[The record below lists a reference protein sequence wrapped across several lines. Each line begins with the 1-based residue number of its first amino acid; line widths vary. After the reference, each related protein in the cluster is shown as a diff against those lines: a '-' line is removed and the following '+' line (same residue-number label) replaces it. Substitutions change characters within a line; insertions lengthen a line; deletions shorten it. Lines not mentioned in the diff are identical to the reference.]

1 MIIDGKKIA
10 AGIMA
15 RVAERV
21 KELPRPP
28 RVAAI
33 LVGAQKEMR
42 RFLEIKEEMA
52 VKAGFEYRWY
62 EFSSDLPAGKAG
74 IKTKELRKKLVEIA
88 RQTLVSGIILE
99 LPLPKHIDQQY
110 VLNALPQ
117 EKDPDVLSQK
127 AQGAYYV
134 GRSAVMP
141 PCAAAVKAIVDT
153 HAIELA
159 GKYCV
164 VYGYGVLVGQQIAHY
179 LMSQLATVT
188 VVNIATKEPGQYSRD
203 ADLIVTGVGAPKLI
217 KGDMVKQDAIVIDFG
232 YGKTDC
238 KLSGDVD
245 FDEVSKKASLITP
258 VPGGV
263 GPLVCATALENILIL
278 NGLTDIS
285 GDK

>member
-10 AGIMA
+10 AGIMT
-15 RVAERV
+15 RVAEQV
-21 KELPRPP
+21 KQLPQAP
-28 RVAAI
+28 RIAAV
-33 LVGAQKEMR
+33 LVGKHAEMR

-62 EFSSDLPAGKAG
+62 EYPAEITA
-74 IKTKELRKKLVEIA
+74 KELRKHIVEIA
-88 RQTLVSGIILE
+88 RQTLVSGVILE
-99 LPLPKHIDQQY
+99 LPLPKHINQQY

-134 GRSAVMP
+134 RRSAVMP

-159 GKYCV
+159 GKVCT
-164 VYGYGVLVGQQIAHY
+164 VYGYGVLVGKQIAHY

-188 VVNIATKEPGQYSRD
+188 VVNIATKNPGQYSRG
-203 ADLIVTGVGAPKLI
+203 ADIVVTGVGVPKLI
-217 KGDMVKQDAIVIDFG
+217 NGNMVKESAVVIDFG
-232 YGKTDC
+232 YGKVDG

-263 GPLVCATALENILIL
+263 GPLVCATALENVITLMR
-278 NGLTDIS
+278 
-285 GDK
+285 